1 MRQSNPR
8 RRARGTTLVELCIVM
23 AMLAIIGT
31 MVASF
36 CALTSA
42 RTRQITSASQVREAL
57 SNVEQSLDI
66 WLSKVDRHTVTLST
80 SEDSRTLQAKDSQT
94 LQAEEGETDLTLTF
108 SRTGIPADCVDY
120 LTFEISGTDETHPTV
135 MLTCTVHYTPPHS
148 TTQQTLTLHRT
159 LHAVTE
165 WEKTP

>member
-42 RTRQITSASQVREAL
+42 RTRQINSASQVREAL
-57 SNVEQSLDI
+57 SNVEQALDT
-66 WLSKVDRHTVTLST
+66 WLSKVDRQSVTIII
-80 SEDSRTLQAKDSQT
+80 SEDSQSLQATDT
-94 LQAEEGETDLTLTF
+94 TETTDPIPTF
-108 SRTGIPADCVDY
+108 SRTGIPADCVNH
-120 LTFEISGTDETHPTV
+120 LTFAISGGGDSSHPV
-135 MLTCTVHYTPPHS
+135 MIACTVYYTPPAS
-148 TTQQTLTLHRT
+148 DTQQTLTFYRT
-159 LHAVTE
+159 LHAVNNPT
-165 WEKTP
+165 KNP

>member
-80 SEDSRTLQAKDSQT
+80 SEDSQT
-94 LQAEEGETDLTLTF
+94 LQAEEGGTLLTPTF
-108 SRTGIPADCVDY
+108 SRTGIPADCVTH
-120 LTFEISGTDETHPTV
+120 LTFEISGGGDTPHPV
-135 MLTCTVHYTPPHS
+135 MITCTVHYTPPHS
-148 TTQQTLTLHRT
+148 TTQQTLTLYRT
-159 LHAVTE
+159 LHAVTNPT
-165 WEKTP
+165 KNP

>member
-66 WLSKVDRHTVTLST
+66 WLSKIDRQTVTLST
-80 SEDSRTLQAKDSQT
+80 SDS
-94 LQAEEGETDLTLTF
+94 EERKILHATDTAAPTASIPTF

-148 TTQQTLTLHRT
+148 TTQQTLTLYRT
-159 LHAVTE
+159 LHAVTNPT
-165 WEKTP
+165 KNP

>member
-80 SEDSRTLQAKDSQT
+80 SE
-94 LQAEEGETDLTLTF
+94 AEERKILHATDTAAPTVSIPTF
-108 SRTGIPADCVDY
+108 SRTGIPADCVNY

-148 TTQQTLTLHRT
+148 TTQQTLTLYRT
-159 LHAVTE
+159 LHAVINPT
-165 WEKTP
+165 KNP

>member
-8 RRARGTTLVELCIVM
+8 RPARGTTLVELCIVM

-66 WLSKVDRHTVTLST
+66 WLSKVDRQTVTLST
-80 SEDSRTLQAKDSQT
+80 SEDSQTLQAK
-94 LQAEEGETDLTLTF
+94 EGGNLLTPTF

-120 LTFEISGTDETHPTV
+120 LTFEISGGGDTSHPV
-135 MLTCTVHYTPPHS
+135 MITCTVHYTPPHS
-148 TTQQTLTLHRT
+148 TTQQTLTLYRT
-159 LHAVTE
+159 LHAVTNPT
-165 WEKTP
+165 KNP

>member
-8 RRARGTTLVELCIVM
+8 RPARGTTLVELCIVM

-66 WLSKVDRHTVTLST
+66 WLTNVDRQTVTLST
-80 SEDSRTLQAKDSQT
+80 SEDSQTLQAK
-94 LQAEEGETDLTLTF
+94 EGETLLTPTF

-120 LTFEISGTDETHPTV
+120 LTFEISGGGDTPHPV
-135 MLTCTVHYTPPHS
+135 MITCTVHYTPPHS
-148 TTQQTLTLHRT
+148 TTQQTLTLYRT
-159 LHAVTE
+159 LHAVTNPT
-165 WEKTP
+165 KNP

>member
-1 MRQSNPR
+1 MRPSNPR

-42 RTRQITSASQVREAL
+42 RTRQINSASQVREAL

-80 SEDSRTLQAKDSQT
+80 SEDSQTLQAK
-94 LQAEEGETDLTLTF
+94 EGETLLTPTF
-108 SRTGIPADCVDY
+108 SRTGIPADCVNY
-120 LTFEISGTDETHPTV
+120 LTFEISGTYKDHPTV
-135 MLTCTVHYTPPHS
+135 MLTCTVHYTPPAS
-148 TTQQTLTLHRT
+148 DTQRSLTLYRT
-159 LHAVTE
+159 LHAVNKWTQS
-165 WEKTP
+165 

>member
-8 RRARGTTLVELCIVM
+8 RPARGTTLVELCIVM

-80 SEDSRTLQAKDSQT
+80 SDSEERKILHATDT
-94 LQAEEGETDLTLTF
+94 AENAAPITPF

-120 LTFEISGTDETHPTV
+120 LTFEISGTDKDHPTV

-148 TTQQTLTLHRT
+148 TTQQTLTLYRT
-159 LHAVTE
+159 LHAVTNPT
-165 WEKTP
+165 KNP

>member
-8 RRARGTTLVELCIVM
+8 RPARGTTLVELCIVM

-80 SEDSRTLQAKDSQT
+80 SES
-94 LQAEEGETDLTLTF
+94 EERKILYATDTSENAAPITPF
-108 SRTGIPADCVDY
+108 SRTGIPADCVNY

-159 LHAVTE
+159 LHAVTNPT
-165 WEKTP
+165 KNP

>member
-66 WLSKVDRHTVTLST
+66 WLSNVDRQTVTLST
-80 SEDSRTLQAKDSQT
+80 SDS
-94 LQAEEGETDLTLTF
+94 EERKILHATDTAAPSVSIPTF
-108 SRTGIPADCVDY
+108 SRTGIPADCVNY
-120 LTFEISGTDETHPTV
+120 LTFEISGTAATHKTV
-135 MLTCTVHYTPPHS
+135 RVTCTVHYTPPHS
-148 TTQQTLTLHRT
+148 TTQQTLTLYRT
-159 LHAVTE
+159 LHAVTNPT
-165 WEKTP
+165 KNP

>member
-66 WLSKVDRHTVTLST
+66 WLSNVDRHTVTLST
-80 SEDSRTLQAKDSQT
+80 SKDSQT
-94 LQAEEGETDLTLTF
+94 LQAKEGGTLLTPTF
-108 SRTGIPADCVDY
+108 SRTGIPADCVNY
-120 LTFEISGTDETHPTV
+120 LTFEISGGGDTSHPV
-135 MLTCTVHYTPPHS
+135 MITCTVHYTPPHS
-148 TTQQTLTLHRT
+148 TTQQTLTLYRT
-159 LHAVTE
+159 LHAVTNPT
-165 WEKTP
+165 KNP

>member
-80 SEDSRTLQAKDSQT
+80 SEDSQT
-94 LQAEEGETDLTLTF
+94 LQAEEGGTLLTSTF
-108 SRTGIPADCVDY
+108 SRTGIPADCVNY

-148 TTQQTLTLHRT
+148 TTQQTLTLYRT
-159 LHAVTE
+159 LHAVTNPT
-165 WEKTP
+165 KKP

>member
-8 RRARGTTLVELCIVM
+8 RPARGTTLVELCIVM

-80 SEDSRTLQAKDSQT
+80 SDSEERKILHATDT
-94 LQAEEGETDLTLTF
+94 AENAAPITPF
-108 SRTGIPADCVDY
+108 SRTGIPADCVNY
-120 LTFEISGTDETHPTV
+120 LTFEISGTDKDHPTV

-159 LHAVTE
+159 LHAVTK
-165 WEKTP
+165 WERNQ

>member
-8 RRARGTTLVELCIVM
+8 RPARGTTLVELCIVM

-66 WLSKVDRHTVTLST
+66 WLSKVDCNTVTLSI
-80 SEDSRTLQAKDSQT
+80 SKDSQT
-94 LQAEEGETDLTLTF
+94 LQAKDRETDLTPF
-108 SRTGIPADCVDY
+108 SRTGIPADCVNY
-120 LTFEISGTDETHPTV
+120 LTFEISGGGDTSHPV
-135 MLTCTVHYTPPHS
+135 MITCTVHYTPPHS
-148 TTQQTLTLHRT
+148 TTQQTLTFYRT
-159 LHAVTE
+159 LHAVTK
-165 WEKTP
+165 WERNQ

>member
-1 MRQSNPR
+1 MRQSNTR
-8 RRARGTTLVELCIVM
+8 RPARGTTLVELCIVM

-66 WLSKVDRHTVTLST
+66 WLSKVDRQTVTLST
-80 SEDSRTLQAKDSQT
+80 SEDSKT
-94 LQAEEGETDLTLTF
+94 LQAEEGGTLLTPTF

-120 LTFEISGTDETHPTV
+120 LTFEISGGGDTSHPV
-135 MLTCTVHYTPPHS
+135 MITCTVHYTPPHS
-148 TTQQTLTLHRT
+148 TTQQTLTLYRT
-159 LHAVTE
+159 LHAVTNPT
-165 WEKTP
+165 KNP

>member
-80 SEDSRTLQAKDSQT
+80 SEDSQTLQAK
-94 LQAEEGETDLTLTF
+94 EGETLLTPTF
-108 SRTGIPADCVDY
+108 SRTGIPADCVNY
-120 LTFEISGTDETHPTV
+120 LTFEISGGGDTSHPV
-135 MLTCTVHYTPPHS
+135 MITCTVHYTPPHS
-148 TTQQTLTLHRT
+148 TTQQTLTLYRT
-159 LHAVTE
+159 LHAVTNPT
-165 WEKTP
+165 KNP

>member
-66 WLSKVDRHTVTLST
+66 WLSNVDRQTVTLST
-80 SEDSRTLQAKDSQT
+80 SKDSQT
-94 LQAEEGETDLTLTF
+94 LQAKEGGTLLTPTF

-120 LTFEISGTDETHPTV
+120 LTFEISGGGNTSHPV
-135 MLTCTVHYTPPHS
+135 MITCTVHYTPPHS
-148 TTQQTLTLHRT
+148 TTQQTLTLYRT
-159 LHAVTE
+159 LHAVTNPT
-165 WEKTP
+165 KNP

>member
-66 WLSKVDRHTVTLST
+66 WLSNVDRHTVTLST
-80 SEDSRTLQAKDSQT
+80 SEDSQTLQAK
-94 LQAEEGETDLTLTF
+94 EGETLLTPTF
-108 SRTGIPADCVDY
+108 SRTGIPADCVNY
-120 LTFEISGTDETHPTV
+120 LTFEISGGGDTSHPV
-135 MLTCTVHYTPPHS
+135 MITCTVHYTPPHS
-148 TTQQTLTLHRT
+148 TTQQTLTLYRT
-159 LHAVTE
+159 LHAVTNPT
-165 WEKTP
+165 KNP

>member
-8 RRARGTTLVELCIVM
+8 RPARGTTLVELCIVM

-42 RTRQITSASQVREAL
+42 RTREITSASQVREAL

-66 WLSKVDRHTVTLST
+66 WLSKVDRNTVTLST
-80 SEDSRTLQAKDSQT
+80 SEDSQTLRAKD
-94 LQAEEGETDLTLTF
+94 GETALTPF
-108 SRTGIPADCVDY
+108 SRTGIPADCVNY

-159 LHAVTE
+159 LHAVTK
-165 WEKTP
+165 WERNQ

>member
-8 RRARGTTLVELCIVM
+8 RPARGTTLVELCIVM

-66 WLSKVDRHTVTLST
+66 WLSKVDRNTVTLSV
-80 SEDSRTLQAKDSQT
+80 SADFHTLQAKD
-94 LQAEEGETDLTLTF
+94 GETDLTPF
-108 SRTGIPADCVDY
+108 SRTGIPADCVNY

-148 TTQQTLTLHRT
+148 TTQQTLTLYRT
-159 LHAVTE
+159 LHAVTNPT
-165 WEKTP
+165 KNP

>member
-80 SEDSRTLQAKDSQT
+80 SEDSQTLQAKEGGT
-94 LQAEEGETDLTLTF
+94 LLTPTF
-108 SRTGIPADCVDY
+108 SRTGIPADCVNY
-120 LTFEISGTDETHPTV
+120 LTFEISGGGDTSHPV
-135 MLTCTVHYTPPHS
+135 MITCTVHYTPPHS
-148 TTQQTLTLHRT
+148 TTQQTLTLYRT
-159 LHAVTE
+159 LHAVTNPT
-165 WEKTP
+165 KNP

>member
-8 RRARGTTLVELCIVM
+8 RPARGTTLVELCIVM

-80 SEDSRTLQAKDSQT
+80 SEDSQT
-94 LQAEEGETDLTLTF
+94 LQAEEGGTLLTPTF
-108 SRTGIPADCVDY
+108 SRTGIPADCVNY
-120 LTFEISGTDETHPTV
+120 LTFEFSGGGDTSHPV
-135 MLTCTVHYTPPHS
+135 MITCTVHYTPPHS
-148 TTQQTLTLHRT
+148 TTQQTLTLYRT
-159 LHAVTE
+159 LHAVTK
-165 WEKTP
+165 WERNQ

>member
-8 RRARGTTLVELCIVM
+8 RPARGTTLVELCIVM

-36 CALTSA
+36 CALPSA
-42 RTRQITSASQVREAL
+42 RTPQITSASQVREAL

-80 SEDSRTLQAKDSQT
+80 SEDSQT
-94 LQAEEGETDLTLTF
+94 LQAEEGGTLLTPTF
-108 SRTGIPADCVDY
+108 SRTGIPADCVNY

-135 MLTCTVHYTPPHS
+135 MLTCTVHYTPPPS
-148 TTQQTLTLHRT
+148 PPQPTLNLYRT
-159 LHAVTE
+159 HHAVTNPT
-165 WEKTP
+165 KNP

>member
-8 RRARGTTLVELCIVM
+8 RPARGTTLVELCIVM

-80 SEDSRTLQAKDSQT
+80 SEDSQT
-94 LQAEEGETDLTLTF
+94 LQAEEGGTLLTPTF

-159 LHAVTE
+159 LHAVTK
-165 WEKTP
+165 WERTS